1 LPIGA
6 TILLRM
12 HEISD
17 FSIRE
22 LRAMMGVPAVS
33 INLNA

>member
-17 FSIRE
+17 YSIRE
-22 LRAMMGVPAVS
+22 LRSLMVAPEQEMAGA
-33 INLNA
+33 